1 MFPKLPGRKHQGRKW
16 NSYSPNAENSLEKK
30 ERNKILIEI
39 RDLLNDHDPELID
52 RNVMDFPL
60 SSKRRWY
67 DKDPIAWMTINGLMF
82 AEDKI
87 LEKAVAILASRVPN

>member
-1 MFPKLPGRKHQGRKW
+1 MAGNKRWYDHKSELNSLIQRIGR
-16 NSYSPNAENSLEKK
+16 LEKK

-39 RDLLNDHDPELID
+39 RDLLNEHDPELID

-60 SSKRRWY
+60 TSRRRWY

-82 AEDKI
+82 AEDE
-87 LEKAVAILASRVPN
+87 LVSKAVALLASKVPG